1 MSKLQ
6 NKIAQ
11 FMEGISD
18 VSLGF
23 TSKMIQYF
31 VISEKSKSMYVNH
44 DIALQ
49 EKKRK
54 IGSMMG
60 QKFIADGHDIDE
72 CNDEVARLFG
82 VND

>member
-23 TSKMIQYF
+23 TSKMIQYCF
-31 VISEKSKSMYVNH
+31 AREKT
-44 DIALQ
+44 
-49 EKKRK
+49 
-54 IGSMMG
+54 
-60 QKFIADGHDIDE
+60 
-72 CNDEVARLFG
+72 
-82 VND
+82 